1 MKKEVKTKLDVED
14 NPTPTPSKEA
24 TAAPIKFNISIMDQ
38 FTHEQLQQVILK
50 YDSELKKMKAIITE
64 KN

>member
-1 MKKEVKTKLDVED
+1 VKKEVKTKLDVED

-24 TAAPIKFNISIMDQ
+24 TPAPIKFNISIMDQ
-38 FTHEQLQQVILK
+38 FTHQQLQQVILK
-50 YDSELKKMKAIITE
+50 YDSELKKMKAILTE